1 MKKSKQKVVEARIQA
16 AVNAYENYDEER
28 MNLVKQR
35 AFAEYTR
42 RMQPGE
48 TTRPEKSRSKIKSL
62 CRGAMAV
69 CVLALALVVI
79 PVVYTALMPVTVG
92 NAHDF
97 VYTAGL
103 WLNDTLHLGLEFEKP
118 MLDNEALEAV
128 KEAKSV
134 QYDTVEEAAAVLGYP
149 IYALDEEA
157 YGDNLKEILITYV
170 ADNVFRVS
178 LQYCFIDGNVLI
190 TQEPMLESNVIA
202 PLEDTDILQSK
213 AGELIVWN
221 SGDKCRALHI
231 SGGWF
236 LNITGDLSLS
246 DIYDVL
252 TTLHAVN

>member
-1 MKKSKQKVVEARIQA
+1 MKKSTQKVVEARIQT

-42 RMQPGE
+42 RMQPVE

-62 CRGAMAV
+62 CRGAMAA
-69 CVLALALVVI
+69 CALALALVVI

-92 NAHDF
+92 NAHNF

-149 IYALDEEA
+149 IYALDEED
-157 YGDNLKEILITYV
+157 YGDNLKEILITHV

-178 LQYCFIDGNVLI
+178 LQYCFIDGDVLI

-202 PLEDTDILQSK
+202 PLEDTDILQSP
-213 AGELIVWN
+213 AGELIAWEN
-221 SGDKCRALHI
+221 GEKYRAVMLKDD
-231 SGGWF
+231 WV
-236 LNITGDLSLS
+236 LNIVADHTVSDAFAALS
-246 DIYDVL
+246 
-252 TTLHAVN
+252 TLCVVN

>member
-157 YGDNLKEILITYV
+157 SGYRLEKVEIQYMV
-170 ADNVFRVS
+170 DNVFHVFLRYTRGECEV
-178 LQYCFIDGNVLI
+178 II
-190 TQEPMLESNVIA
+190 TQQPMLDSNIVA
-202 PLEDTDILQSK
+202 PMSDTITLQSD
-213 AGELIVWN
+213 AGELVAWN
-221 SGDKCRALHI
+221 GVDQWRALMI
-231 SGGWF
+231 KDGWI
-236 LNITGDLSLS
+236 LNILADGSL
-246 DIYDVL
+246 INPYEVFC
-252 TTLHAVN
+252 TLHSIS